1 MTLFFVIFS
10 VKYCIMNKIDKYYI
24 GGGRKRIIDTYF
36 NGVEQSTIDFNN
48 TVYDIWLKEES
59 YKRTVK
65 ISLVLAGVSLV
76 FGILGFVL

>member
-1 MTLFFVIFS
+1 
-10 VKYCIMNKIDKYYI
+10 MNKIDKYYI
-24 GGGRKRIIDTYF
+24 GGGRKRVIDTYF
-36 NGVEQSTIDFNN
+36 NGIEQSTIDFNN
-48 TVYDIWLKEES
+48 AVYAIWQKEES

>member
-1 MTLFFVIFS
+1 
-10 VKYCIMNKIDKYYI
+10 MNKIDKYYI

-48 TVYDIWLKEES
+48 AVYAIWQKEES

-65 ISLVLAGVSLV
+65 ISLVLVGVSLV

>member
-1 MTLFFVIFS
+1 
-10 VKYCIMNKIDKYYI
+10 MNKIDKYYI
-24 GGGRKRIIDTYF
+24 GGGRKRVIDTYF
-36 NGVEQSTIDFNN
+36 NGIEKSTIDFNN
-48 TVYDIWLKEES
+48 AVYAIWQKEES

>member
-1 MTLFFVIFS
+1 
-10 VKYCIMNKIDKYYI
+10 MNKIDKYYI

-65 ISLVLAGVSLV
+65 LSLVLAGISLV